1 MESADTTARR
11 PPSTPVPSRREPSP
25 YLRFS
30 EAVRRRVYEKLS
42 DIGQGPGC
50 VGYHVTNH
58 IMI

>member
-1 MESADTTARR
+1 MDSADTTARR

-25 YLRFS
+25 YFRFS
-30 EAVRRRVYEKLS
+30 QAVRGRVYDKLS
-42 DIGQGPGC
+42 AIGQGAGC